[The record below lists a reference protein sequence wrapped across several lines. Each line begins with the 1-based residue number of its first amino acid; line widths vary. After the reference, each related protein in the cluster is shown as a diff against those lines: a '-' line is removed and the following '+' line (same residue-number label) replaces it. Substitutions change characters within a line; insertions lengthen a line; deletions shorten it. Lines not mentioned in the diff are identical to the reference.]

1 MVDTTWLQNSAPN
14 VAILIVLWYMDDDA
28 PLLVAILNICIV
40 GHIATS
46 IDFISVETNP
56 IISDTVR
63 CGGIRKSDFTI

>member
-46 IDFISVETNP
+46 IDFISVETN
-56 IISDTVR
+56 S
-63 CGGIRKSDFTI
+63 